1 MAAEGSGHRAAR
13 PWHALR
19 DLPDRTSLRTKLI
32 TGLLALVIVAIAAI
46 SISSVWVLRSY
57 LTSQDDSQLR
67 SVQRAVYTEVVSGE
81 KILVPGDT
89 VPVLPTNNIFAGVQL
104 PGTALSPPTSQSGI
118 PYGGYGQAQSVP
130 AVPSS
135 ELWAIANSGKFVTV
149 PAQSGSDTW
158 RVITQPISYLFP
170 TATGTTEQVKGT
182 LVVGA
187 DLGNINATIGG
198 LAVTILII
206 GLIVVCILALAIV
219 MVVRASLRPLVDIE
233 ETAGEIAAGHLNRRV
248 PERDPRTEIGS
259 LGRSLN
265 TMLSQIETAF
275 HAQEAS
281 EAAAH
286 QSEERMRRFI
296 ADASHELRTPVT
308 AIRGF
313 AEYYRQRGGLVRH
326 WDRDDQADAA
336 DSGAVASTSGTG
348 LTPRDLDRIMVR
360 VEKEAARM
368 GLLVE
373 DLLLLAR
380 LDKQRPLARQPVDM
394 LSLAADAVHDTR
406 LLAPARTVDLSVQP
420 GAAFLVIG
428 DEPRLRQVIGN
439 LMSNALT
446 HTPDGT
452 PIQVSVSSGTLDP
465 QVGDHTP
472 AVILDVTDQGPGMTQ
487 EQARRVFERFY
498 RADQAR
504 TRATGGSGLGL
515 AIVRALVVAQG
526 GVASVRTAEGQGAT
540 FRIALPLAPEALGHP
555 DDSDAPDDPELTDE
569 AEGTE
574 PADEAHTTSGAE
586 SRSVTRPD
594 GSVLDGQG
602 GAGRG
607 PDLLPVRG
615 AEQAGVHQQRV
626 QLVQRDPGPPA
637 RRQRDRVVVA
647 DQDPVQAGRA
657 EQREHGQVGLAV
669 TAVRRGVNEPAP
681 AAGPQHVP
689 GPAVAVDPAWRL
701 GRPGQRTDPVN
712 DRLHQPRVLGPQRA
726 RVHGPGQERQQP
738 AVRVPLGPVRRVR
751 RVVQR
756 QAGDEPRPRR
766 AEAVRAGHV
775 QPGQVRAE
783 LERRLG
789 RGRAGRDHRDDERLR
804 TDGQYFRHR
813 DGGGLGQPAQ
823 AVRLGRERGRD
834 LRGPGRVLTAAG
846 ALTGSRVGLGE
857 GAAPAGQRDHEVLVA
872 VLRADDA
879 RLADGQAGE
888 QPDPVRQGGGTAHAG
903 SPGRPSSWASRAA
916 MTGAAAPSRSST

>member
-1 MAAEGSGHRAAR
+1 MTAEGVSSRAAR
-13 PWHALR
+13 RWQALR
-19 DLPDRTSLRTKLI
+19 DLPDRTSLRAKLI

-46 SISSVWVLRSY
+46 SVSGVWVLRSY

-67 SVQRAVYTEVVSGE
+67 AVYTSAVSQGVS
-81 KILVPGDT
+81 LVPGDIYR
-89 VPVLPTNNIFAGVQL
+89 VPGTSNIFVGVQE
-104 PGTALSPPTSQSGI
+104 PGNPLSPSGSQSG
-118 PYGGYGQAQSVP
+118 PSYGGYRQAQSVP
-130 AVPSS
+130 EVPTSQ
-135 ELWAIANSGKFVTV
+135 LWAITNNGKLVTV
-149 PAQSGSDTW
+149 QAQSGSDTW
-158 RVITQPISYLFP
+158 RVITEPVSYPLATP
-170 TATGTTEQVKGT
+170 TGSIEQVTGT

-187 DLGNINATIGG
+187 DLGNISATIGG
-198 LAVTILII
+198 LAVTILVI

-233 ETAGEIAAGHLNRRV
+233 ATAGEIAAGHLNRRV

-281 EAAAH
+281 EVAAH

-326 WDRDDQADAA
+326 WDRDREEQAGAA
-336 DSGAVASTSGTG
+336 DSAAGVAAAKAG

-380 LDKQRPLARQPVDM
+380 LDKQRPLARQPVDL
-394 LSLAADAVHDTR
+394 LSLAADAVGDAR
-406 LLAPARTVDLSVQP
+406 LLAPARAIDLSVQP

-452 PIQVSVSSGTLDP
+452 PIEVSISSGTLDP
-465 QVGDHTP
+465 QAGDQTP

-540 FRIALPLAPEALGHP
+540 FRIALPLVPEALGHP
-555 DDSDAPDDPELTDE
+555 DDPDGADDPET
-569 AEGTE
+569 
-574 PADEAHTTSGAE
+574 ADEQ
-586 SRSVTRPD
+586 P
-594 GSVLDGQG
+594 
-602 GAGRG
+602 
-607 PDLLPVRG
+607 
-615 AEQAGVHQQRV
+615 
-626 QLVQRDPGPPA
+626 
-637 RRQRDRVVVA
+637 
-647 DQDPVQAGRA
+647 
-657 EQREHGQVGLAV
+657 
-669 TAVRRGVNEPAP
+669 TA
-681 AAGPQHVP
+681 
-689 GPAVAVDPAWRL
+689 
-701 GRPGQRTDPVN
+701 
-712 DRLHQPRVLGPQRA
+712 
-726 RVHGPGQERQQP
+726 
-738 AVRVPLGPVRRVR
+738 
-751 RVVQR
+751 
-756 QAGDEPRPRR
+756 
-766 AEAVRAGHV
+766 
-775 QPGQVRAE
+775 
-783 LERRLG
+783 
-789 RGRAGRDHRDDERLR
+789 
-804 TDGQYFRHR
+804 
-813 DGGGLGQPAQ
+813 
-823 AVRLGRERGRD
+823 
-834 LRGPGRVLTAAG
+834 
-846 ALTGSRVGLGE
+846 
-857 GAAPAGQRDHEVLVA
+857 
-872 VLRADDA
+872 
-879 RLADGQAGE
+879 
-888 QPDPVRQGGGTAHAG
+888 
-903 SPGRPSSWASRAA
+903 
-916 MTGAAAPSRSST
+916 

>member
-1 MAAEGSGHRAAR
+1 MTASGAGSRAAR
-13 PWHALR
+13 PWEALR
-19 DLPDRTSLRTKLI
+19 DLSDRTSLRTKLI

-46 SISSVWVLRSY
+46 SVSSLWVLRSY
-57 LTSQDDSQLR
+57 LTSQDDSQLQSALR
-67 SVQRAVYTEVVSGE
+67 VINAEVVSE
-81 KILVPGDT
+81 QRT
-89 VPVLPTNNIFAGVQL
+89 VLPGITYRVQGTNNFFAGVQE
-104 PGTALSPPTSQSGI
+104 PGTPLGPPGPQSGLA
-118 PYGGYGQAQSVP
+118 YGGYGQMQSAPVVP
-130 AVPSS
+130 TSQ
-135 ELWAIANSGKFVTV
+135 LWAITNNGKLVTV
-149 PAQSGSDTW
+149 PSLSGPHTW
-158 RVITQPISYLFP
+158 RVITEPISYQLP
-170 TATGTTEQVKGT
+170 TSTGGIEQVNGT

-198 LAVTILII
+198 LAITVLVI

-281 EAAAH
+281 ETAAH

-326 WDRDDQADAA
+326 WDRDREEQAGAA
-336 DSGAVASTSGTG
+336 DSALAATTAKAG

-380 LDKQRPLARQPVDM
+380 LDKQRPLARQPVDL
-394 LSLAADAVHDTR
+394 LSLAADAVGDAR
-406 LLAPARTVDLSVQP
+406 LLAPARTIDLSVQP

-452 PIQVSVSSGTLDP
+452 AIEVSVSSGTLDP
-465 QVGDHTP
+465 QAGDHTP

-555 DDSDAPDDPELTDE
+555 DDPDGADDPET
-569 AEGTE
+569 
-574 PADEAHTTSGAE
+574 ADE
-586 SRSVTRPD
+586 
-594 GSVLDGQG
+594 
-602 GAGRG
+602 
-607 PDLLPVRG
+607 
-615 AEQAGVHQQRV
+615 
-626 QLVQRDPGPPA
+626 
-637 RRQRDRVVVA
+637 
-647 DQDPVQAGRA
+647 
-657 EQREHGQVGLAV
+657 
-669 TAVRRGVNEPAP
+669 
-681 AAGPQHVP
+681 
-689 GPAVAVDPAWRL
+689 
-701 GRPGQRTDPVN
+701 
-712 DRLHQPRVLGPQRA
+712 
-726 RVHGPGQERQQP
+726 QP
-738 AVRVPLGPVRRVR
+738 AG
-751 RVVQR
+751 
-756 QAGDEPRPRR
+756 
-766 AEAVRAGHV
+766 
-775 QPGQVRAE
+775 
-783 LERRLG
+783 
-789 RGRAGRDHRDDERLR
+789 
-804 TDGQYFRHR
+804 
-813 DGGGLGQPAQ
+813 
-823 AVRLGRERGRD
+823 
-834 LRGPGRVLTAAG
+834 
-846 ALTGSRVGLGE
+846 
-857 GAAPAGQRDHEVLVA
+857 
-872 VLRADDA
+872 
-879 RLADGQAGE
+879 
-888 QPDPVRQGGGTAHAG
+888 
-903 SPGRPSSWASRAA
+903 
-916 MTGAAAPSRSST
+916 

>member
-1 MAAEGSGHRAAR
+1 MTAEGTTSRAAR
-13 PWHALR
+13 RWQALR

-32 TGLLALVIVAIAAI
+32 TGLLALVIAAVAAI

-67 SVQRAVYTEVVSGE
+67 SVYSAITEQGLNPLPPGEPYQLHGILIAVQEPRVPLSTSGQQ
-81 KILVPGDT
+81 G
-89 VPVLPTNNIFAGVQL
+89 GL
-104 PGTALSPPTSQSGI
+104 PG
-118 PYGGYGQAQSVP
+118 YGGDRQLGSLPSV
-130 AVPSS
+130 STS
-135 ELWAIANSGKFVTV
+135 ELWAIANNGKLVTV
-149 PAQSGSDTW
+149 PAQSGNDTW
-158 RVITQPISYLFP
+158 RVITTPVSYQYQPP
-170 TATGTTEQVKGT
+170 TSTGTEQVSGT
-182 LVVGA
+182 LIIGA
-187 DLGNINATIGG
+187 DLGNINSVITG
-198 LAVTILII
+198 LAVTALII
-206 GLIVVCILALAIV
+206 GAIIVCILAVAIV
-219 MVVRASLRPLVDIE
+219 MVVRASLRPLVEIE

-326 WDRDDQADAA
+326 WDQEEEAGTA
-336 DSGAVASTSGTG
+336 DSAAPAATAEAG
-348 LTPRDLDRIMVR
+348 LTPRDLNRIMVR

-380 LDKQRPLARQPVDM
+380 LDKQRPLARQPVDL
-394 LSLAADAVHDTR
+394 LSLAADTVGDAR
-406 LLAPARTVDLSVQP
+406 LLAPARTIDLSVQP

-452 PIQVSVSSGTLDP
+452 AIEVSVSSGTLDP
-465 QVGDHTP
+465 QAGDHTP

-555 DDSDAPDDPELTDE
+555 DDPDAADDPE
-569 AEGTE
+569 
-574 PADEAHTTSGAE
+574 GA
-586 SRSVTRPD
+586 
-594 GSVLDGQG
+594 VLD
-602 GAGRG
+602 
-607 PDLLPVRG
+607 
-615 AEQAGVHQQRV
+615 
-626 QLVQRDPGPPA
+626 
-637 RRQRDRVVVA
+637 
-647 DQDPVQAGRA
+647 
-657 EQREHGQVGLAV
+657 
-669 TAVRRGVNEPAP
+669 
-681 AAGPQHVP
+681 
-689 GPAVAVDPAWRL
+689 
-701 GRPGQRTDPVN
+701 
-712 DRLHQPRVLGPQRA
+712 
-726 RVHGPGQERQQP
+726 
-738 AVRVPLGPVRRVR
+738 
-751 RVVQR
+751 
-756 QAGDEPRPRR
+756 
-766 AEAVRAGHV
+766 
-775 QPGQVRAE
+775 
-783 LERRLG
+783 
-789 RGRAGRDHRDDERLR
+789 
-804 TDGQYFRHR
+804 
-813 DGGGLGQPAQ
+813 
-823 AVRLGRERGRD
+823 
-834 LRGPGRVLTAAG
+834 
-846 ALTGSRVGLGE
+846 S
-857 GAAPAGQRDHEVLVA
+857 
-872 VLRADDA
+872 
-879 RLADGQAGE
+879 
-888 QPDPVRQGGGTAHAG
+888 
-903 SPGRPSSWASRAA
+903 
-916 MTGAAAPSRSST
+916 

>member
-1 MAAEGSGHRAAR
+1 MTAAGAGSRAAR
-13 PWHALR
+13 PWEALR
-19 DLPDRTSLRTKLI
+19 DLSDRTSLRTKLI

-46 SISSVWVLRSY
+46 SVSSLWVLRSY
-57 LTSQDDSQLR
+57 LTSQDDSQLQSALR
-67 SVQRAVYTEVVSGE
+67 VINAEVVSEQRAV
-81 KILVPGDT
+81 VPGIT
-89 VPVLPTNNIFAGVQL
+89 YPVQGTNNFFAGVQE
-104 PGTALSPPTSQSGI
+104 PGTPLGPPGSQSGLAYGGRGQMQSAPVVPTSQ
-118 PYGGYGQAQSVP
+118 
-130 AVPSS
+130 
-135 ELWAIANSGKFVTV
+135 LWAITNSGKLVTV
-149 PAQSGSDTW
+149 PSLSGPHTW
-158 RVITQPISYLFP
+158 RVITEPISYVLP
-170 TATGTTEQVKGT
+170 TSTGGTEQVNGT

-187 DLGNINATIGG
+187 DLGDINATISG
-198 LAVTILII
+198 LAVTILVI

-219 MVVRASLRPLVDIE
+219 VVVRASLRPLVDIE
-233 ETAGEIAAGHLNRRV
+233 STAGEIAAGHLNRRV

-326 WDRDDQADAA
+326 WDGNREGQAGAA
-336 DSGAVASTSGTG
+336 DSAAAAAPAEAG

-380 LDKQRPLARQPVDM
+380 LDRQRPLARQPVDL

-406 LLAPARTVDLSVQP
+406 LLAPARTIDLSVQP

-452 PIQVSVSSGTLDP
+452 PIEVSISSGTLDP
-465 QVGDHTP
+465 QAGDHTP

-504 TRATGGSGLGL
+504 TRATGGNGLGL

-555 DDSDAPDDPELTDE
+555 DDPDAADDL
-569 AEGTE
+569 
-574 PADEAHTTSGAE
+574 
-586 SRSVTRPD
+586 
-594 GSVLDGQG
+594 
-602 GAGRG
+602 
-607 PDLLPVRG
+607 
-615 AEQAGVHQQRV
+615 
-626 QLVQRDPGPPA
+626 
-637 RRQRDRVVVA
+637 
-647 DQDPVQAGRA
+647 
-657 EQREHGQVGLAV
+657 
-669 TAVRRGVNEPAP
+669 
-681 AAGPQHVP
+681 
-689 GPAVAVDPAWRL
+689 
-701 GRPGQRTDPVN
+701 
-712 DRLHQPRVLGPQRA
+712 
-726 RVHGPGQERQQP
+726 
-738 AVRVPLGPVRRVR
+738 
-751 RVVQR
+751 
-756 QAGDEPRPRR
+756 
-766 AEAVRAGHV
+766 
-775 QPGQVRAE
+775 
-783 LERRLG
+783 
-789 RGRAGRDHRDDERLR
+789 
-804 TDGQYFRHR
+804 
-813 DGGGLGQPAQ
+813 
-823 AVRLGRERGRD
+823 
-834 LRGPGRVLTAAG
+834 
-846 ALTGSRVGLGE
+846 E
-857 GAAPAGQRDHEVLVA
+857 GAV
-872 VLRADDA
+872 
-879 RLADGQAGE
+879 
-888 QPDPVRQGGGTAHAG
+888 
-903 SPGRPSSWASRAA
+903 
-916 MTGAAAPSRSST
+916 